1 MLTDWKSAFCF
12 GITLGSPVFPGYFEH
27 PGAGVT
33 TIVTKVTIYHS
44 LGMVC
49 VCMAIFGFKVTFLHG
64 LSAQ

>member
-1 MLTDWKSAFCF
+1 M
-12 GITLGSPVFPGYFEH
+12 FPGYFEH